1 MHLNAAVK
9 VTSEDESLWSH
20 AHSIDGLTL
29 VDSVRTDV
37 APVNGVNTTNPVW
50 EKLR

>member
-20 AHSIDGLTL
+20 AHSVDSLTL
-29 VDSVRTDV
+29 MYCVRTDV
-37 APVNGVNTTNPVW
+37 APVNRVDMTNPA
-50 EKLR
+50 EE